1 MNIKNK
7 YYKAYENR
15 YKQIYK
21 LNELWTTNKPTP
33 TILKIIKKYN
43 ISKNSSILEIG
54 CGEGRDTIYLLENGY
69 NVLGID
75 YSKTVIKKCISNN
88 KKYINNFKQ
97 IDIIKNKLNKKYDF
111 IYSIAVIHMFI
122 TKEHRNK
129 FYNFIYNHLNENGI
143 ALILSMGD
151 GIKEYTSN
159 INETFDL
166 DKRYILNSNKE
177 VNVAK
182 TSCKIV
188 NWNNFEK
195 EIKENNLKIIDKCI
209 ITDTPEFD
217 KMMCVVLKKDKSI

>member
-43 ISKNSSILEIG
+43 ISKNSNILEIG

-97 IDIIKNKLNKKYDF
+97 IDIIKNKLNKKYNF

-151 GIKEYTSN
+151 GIKDIY
-159 INETFDL
+159 
-166 DKRYILNSNKE
+166 
-177 VNVAK
+177 
-182 TSCKIV
+182 
-188 NWNNFEK
+188 
-195 EIKENNLKIIDKCI
+195 
-209 ITDTPEFD
+209 
-217 KMMCVVLKKDKSI
+217 